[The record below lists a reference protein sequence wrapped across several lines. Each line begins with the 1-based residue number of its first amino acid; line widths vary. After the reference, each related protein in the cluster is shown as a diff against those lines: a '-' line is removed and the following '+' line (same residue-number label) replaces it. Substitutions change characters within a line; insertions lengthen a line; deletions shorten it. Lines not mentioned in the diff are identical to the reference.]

1 MKHLIFLYQKLA
13 SKERLAFKLSSE
25 ETLFPEDL
33 PETIFELNAKYQLAS
48 HRIYSKD
55 ATSQSIEDQD
65 SFFKG
70 VHWFES
76 VEAFKRAI
84 EEDQKQ
90 NQLSPLDFSKYV
102 LAKRPLDKLQ
112 IQKVLYLIY
121 AAALMNDI
129 HLFSESPLAYK
140 YGPVFEDVYQAYK
153 GKKSK
158 QIIESHLSSQEIFHL
173 LSSGVRPEIMQL
185 TDEVLALVEGKTGSD
200 LINLTHIPNSPWQQ
214 VYEPGANHEI
224 DDETIRRYHPYERR
238 ALERC

>member
-84 EEDQKQ
+84 EEDQ
-90 NQLSPLDFSKYV
+90 NQLNPLDFDRLQDIAEQMGLEVKENLKPGFYSKDSY
-102 LAKRPLDKLQ
+102 DS
-112 IQKVLYLIY
+112 Y
-121 AAALMNDI
+121 AS
-129 HLFSESPLAYK
+129 LFSLDGNEEK
-140 YGPVFEDVYQAYK
+140 
-153 GKKSK
+153 
-158 QIIESHLSSQEIFHL
+158 
-173 LSSGVRPEIMQL
+173 
-185 TDEVLALVEGKTGSD
+185 
-200 LINLTHIPNSPWQQ
+200 
-214 VYEPGANHEI
+214 
-224 DDETIRRYHPYERR
+224 
-238 ALERC
+238 